1 MKRLLLCISI
11 LIVSIGTFAE
21 TITGKVTNLQ
31 GEAMPFVTVSVLGRD
46 SVLVTGAITD
56 ENGRYSVEI
65 KSSQSKVEN
74 QKSKDTK
81 TKAQDASQQ
90 MRDQSGYI
98 LQASF
103 VGYKTAFG
111 GPDFVLQEETE
122 QLAEVEVKAKR
133 PLIERQM
140 DKLVMNVSQSPL
152 AAGSNGNDILRRA
165 PGVRIDKD
173 GNITVNGK
181 SVEIYIDGK
190 PSYLSG
196 QQLKAM
202 LDGTDGNTI
211 EKIEI
216 ISNPSAKYDASGQG
230 GIINIKTKRNMM
242 RGLNGM
248 LSAAYGG
255 MYFGDVKRWLQ
266 MDMVSLN
273 LNYRGEKT
281 YTFGQLT
288 QVFAQNDIDF
298 ETGRTVPAT
307 GSAPATSN
315 YSHSGYDIGF
325 QYYMMKVGND
335 WYIDSTNTFGFIVQ
349 VPYMVASQYVID
361 GRNIGY
367 TVQGTDTT
375 FSTTSTSSRTK
386 APQHTANLNF
396 THTFSEALERELTVN
411 VDYNR
416 YSTRSRNMQNTQ
428 YTGDVSNV
436 LALDINTRQAANI
449 YSAKLDFQTK
459 FWQTG
464 MIETGVKYALSST
477 DNNMTTDSIRNGLLL
492 SQTPQDFTYR
502 EHVAAAYI
510 SVGKQFGEHWSVKL
524 GLRGEYTYSYGDW
537 SSADSITRKS
547 YFDPFPTAYLGYTS
561 SPLGRLQQPIAV
573 SASYTRRIKRPNYWM
588 LNPFRTY
595 LDAYSS
601 QVGNTELSPEFN
613 NDVELHFSW
622 TQYMNLTFNF
632 AHTQD
637 MFSQKTIILPD
648 GTGQMLWTNFGTC
661 TTHGGNLSL
670 TELPIVPKLSNSD
683 SGLTSNSGS
692 GGAAKR
698 SIVGAWLALTVNTG
712 WYHFLNRSYDKHA
725 DGAPVYLLGSHY
737 GYVGGTLSAYLPK
750 DWIVTM
756 DGNWSSPMT
765 TGYNHSGS
773 SYYLNFGI
781 RKMYMQ
787 KGLIFNLN
795 VQDLARSMV
804 YSGVDMNQNTGYS
817 SWYKN
822 TIRQQRVMFSVTWM
836 FGQQQRT
843 KHRNVGDMD
852 ESSRLGSS
860 GGIGGK

>member
-1 MKRLLLCISI
+1 MKKVGLLAFALLVFGWIY
-11 LIVSIGTFAE
+11 VAAE
-21 TITGKVTNLQ
+21 TIKGSVKDAQ
-31 GEAMPFVTVSVLGRD
+31 GNAMPFVTVSVLAQD
-46 SVLVTGAITD
+46 STLLTGAITD
-56 ENGRYSVEI
+56 DNGAYAVEVNANRYI
-65 KSSQSKVEN
+65 
-74 QKSKDTK
+74 
-81 TKAQDASQQ
+81 
-90 MRDQSGYI
+90 I
-98 LQASF
+98 QASY
-103 VGYKTAFG
+103 VGYVTVYG
-111 GPDFVLQEETE
+111 GPDFVLREETE
-122 QLAEVEVKAKR
+122 KLAEVEVMAKK

-140 DKLVMNVSQSPL
+140 DKLVVNVSASPL

-181 SVEIYIDGK
+181 SVEIWIDGK

-242 RGLNGM
+242 KGLNGT

-255 MYFGDVKRWLQ
+255 MYFSDVKRWLN

-298 ETGRTVPAT
+298 ETYRKTPT
-307 GSAPATSN
+307 LEN
-315 YSHSGYDIGF
+315 YSYSGYAMDF

-335 WYIDSTNTFGFIVQ
+335 WYIDSVNTFGFILQ
-349 VPYMVASQYVID
+349 VPYMRVNQKIVD
-361 GRNIGY
+361 GRNFAY
-367 TVQGTDTT
+367 TVEGTDTVSKSVSNT
-375 FSTTSTSSRTK
+375 GAQIRS
-386 APQHTANLNF
+386 PQHTANLNY

-416 YSTRSRNMQNTQ
+416 YNNKTANTQ
-428 YTGDVSNV
+428 LTRYDELIPYSLGLN
-436 LALDINTRQAANI
+436 INSKQVIDI

-459 FWQTG
+459 FWKTG
-464 MIETGVKYALSST
+464 MIECGVKYGLSST
-477 DNNMTTDSIRNGLLL
+477 NNHMTTDSIRNNIPI
-492 SQTPQDFTYR
+492 SQTPQDFRYD

-524 GLRGEYTYSYGDW
+524 GVRGEYTYSLGNW
-537 SSADSITRKS
+537 LSADSVTRRS
-547 YFDPFPTAYLGYTS
+547 YFNPFPTAYIGYTT
-561 SPLGRLQQPIAV
+561 SPLGKLQQPIAV

-595 LDAYSS
+595 VDAYSY
-601 QVGNTELSPEFN
+601 QEGNTELTPEFN

-622 TQYMNLTFNF
+622 TQYLNVTFNF

-637 MFSQKTIILPD
+637 MFSQKTTILPD
-648 GTGQMLWTNFGTC
+648 GMGFTKWTNFGTC
-661 TTHGGNLSL
+661 TTHGGNISL
-670 TELPIVPKLSNSD
+670 TELPLVPKYVTAEDGTKSMQ
-683 SGLTSNSGS
+683 
-692 GGAAKR
+692 
-698 SIVGAWLALTVNTG
+698 GAWLALTVNAG
-712 WYHFLNRSYDKHA
+712 WLHFINKSYEKNA
-725 DGAPVYLLGSHY
+725 DGKSAYENRTHY

-750 DWIVTM
+750 DWTLTF

-765 TGYNHSGS
+765 TGYNRQGS
-773 SYYLNFGI
+773 MYFLSFGV
-781 RKMYMQ
+781 RKMYMP

-795 VQDLARSMV
+795 IQDLARSL
-804 YSGVDMNQNTGYS
+804 SLVDKSEGMAPGYE
-817 SWYKN
+817 SWYGN
-822 TIRQQRVMFSVTWM
+822 YVRQQRVMFSITWM
-836 FGQQQRT
+836 FGQYQQHKNR
-843 KHRNVGDMD
+843 KVGNMD
-852 ESSRLGSS
+852 ELDRLG
-860 GGIGGK
+860 GGGGVQTGN